1 MVTSQSRQ
9 NHCLVHPPR
18 LRPNPLTT
26 PCLCWCCRSALTCPG
41 RSNLWYQVL
50 IDHKPRPRRIPSP
63 PHHWDGPHRQLLYT
77 MEYQGPWKENW
88 WFCRTFL
95 DIFILKL
102 AKPARGWCV
111 YWVGGGEE
119 GTDVLCNPHRRLHT
133 GAVSSDLSATIS
145 RLVCFSVSCRKS
157 QGLVFICCWKSHS
170 RTTWYHSISAK
181 EAAGVNG
188 FCENLVTGGVKMTG
202 NSCV

>member
-9 NHCLVHPPR
+9 NHCLVHRPR

-26 PCLCWCCRSALTCPG
+26 PCLCWCCRSASTCPG
-41 RSNLWYQVL
+41 RSNLWNQM
-50 IDHKPRPRRIPSP
+50 IGDHKIPSP

-77 MEYQGPWKENW
+77 MEYQGPWKENVEW
-88 WFCRTFL
+88 VVLQNFL
-95 DIFILKL
+95 GHFHFESALKKL

-119 GTDVLCNPHRRLHT
+119 GTDVLCHTHRRLHT
-133 GAVSSDLSATIS
+133 GAVSSHL
-145 RLVCFSVSCRKS
+145 LVCFSVSCRKS
-157 QGLVFICCWKSHS
+157 QGLVFSCCWKSHS

-181 EAAGVNG
+181 EAA
-188 FCENLVTGGVKMTG
+188 E
-202 NSCV
+202 